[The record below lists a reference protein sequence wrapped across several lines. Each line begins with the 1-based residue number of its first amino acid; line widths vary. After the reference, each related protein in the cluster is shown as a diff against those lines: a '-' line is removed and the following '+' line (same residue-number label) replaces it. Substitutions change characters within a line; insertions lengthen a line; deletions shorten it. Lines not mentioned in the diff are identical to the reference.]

1 MAELVLS
8 AFLGVLFEK
17 LASAALKS
25 IALNKGVDV
34 EIKKWQ
40 RSLNQIQGVL
50 ADASHKEI
58 TSPPVKRWL
67 NDLQHLAY
75 DIDDI
80 LDGWVTEA
88 MQSESTHKSEG
99 ITNKVRKLIPTCC
112 TSFIQK
118 SSMHE
123 KLDSISTKLQE
134 LLEEKANLGLKVE
147 EEPMSKDKNR
157 RLQTSMFDASSIVG
171 RQTEKEALIHKLLDD
186 ESCGQNFSIVPIVGM
201 GGVGKT
207 TLARLLYNEKQ
218 VRGHFELKAWVCVS
232 DDFDSFAISKVIFQS
247 VTGENKDFADL
258 NLLQVALRDHLLE
271 KRFLLVLDDVW
282 SENCLDWET
291 LVGPFHACAR
301 GSKIIMTTRKN
312 QLLNKLGYNNL
323 DQLESLSHDDAVSL
337 IALYALGD
345 DEDSWKEVLDS
356 EIWKKPV
363 ESEIV
368 PALKLSYQDLSARLK
383 QLFAYCSLFPKDFL
397 FDKEELV
404 QLWMAEGFLHHSTP
418 SDSTKTRLG
427 HESFDE
433 LFSRSFFQHAP
444 NNESMFVMHDL
455 MNDLATSVATEFF
468 LRLDNENQKNNRREM
483 LEKYRHMSFVREK
496 FVAYKKFEAF
506 QGAKSLRTFMAT
518 SVGVVESWRHFYLS
532 NKILTDLLP
541 ELPLL
546 RVLCLSQF
554 YISEVPESIGTLR
567 HLRYLSLS
575 RTAIGNLP
583 ETICN
588 LYNLQTLKLFGCNKL
603 TKLPNNFLKLKN
615 LRHLDVRDTP
625 LLFRMLLRIGE
636 LKSLQITLSKII
648 LESENEDEISE
659 LKGYKNLCGK
669 ISIVGLEKVQN
680 KIHAH
685 KANFSEKRLSE
696 LELVWSDE
704 QYDSRNERLEKEV
717 LNELKPCDDK
727 LTRLKIRSYG
737 GLEFPKWVADPLF
750 LHLKHVTIS
759 GCKRCT
765 SLPPLAQLPSLKELF
780 IEGLYG
786 VEVVG
791 FELSGSSCTFP
802 SLEVMSFEDMRGW
815 KKWYGVVFPCLQKLK
830 IKDCPNLV
838 EVTIKTLPSL
848 TVLEIDGCPYLVKL
862 SLEALPS
869 LNVMKLV
876 RCDCGVLKSLVQVAS
891 AISKLEIHNISG
903 LNDVVWR
910 GVLEHLGVVEEL
922 IIFRCNEIRHLWES
936 KVVARG

>member
-88 MQSESTHKSEG
+88 MQSESTHKSEC

-218 VRGHFELKAWVCVS
+218 VRGHFELKAW
-232 DDFDSFAISKVIFQS
+232 
-247 VTGENKDFADL
+247 DFADL

-848 TVLEIDGCPYLVKL
+848 TVLEIDGCPYL
-862 SLEALPS
+862 
-869 LNVMKLV
+869 M
-876 RCDCGVLKSLVQVAS
+876 
-891 AISKLEIHNISG
+891 
-903 LNDVVWR
+903 
-910 GVLEHLGVVEEL
+910 
-922 IIFRCNEIRHLWES
+922 
-936 KVVARG
+936 